1 MTRSFQSQKRV
12 LNKQYRIGNHPPA
25 AQLAFPH
32 SSCPSLPLFL
42 SHFYPCPDGCWIA
55 ACLTVSSLQ
64 WLMDYGYGTPAT
76 FSNCFRPFT
85 YVHVHCLQTKSG
97 ICIVFGGLLF
107 PVSLPS
113 ATFYSSGFLC
123 LSVMRTKHLNWA
135 WSVDLGSREETT
147 FKSSSDISK
156 QTEMEIMEMEF
167 LSHLNELIKCGCK
180 DSTATSSVL
189 AIIKHVYNNIQE
201 SPSKRLIGMI
211 INVQERGWRLHLNVR
226 DD

>member
-1 MTRSFQSQKRV
+1 MELQPLSQTAFAPSHTCTFTACKQNLGFVLFLEDCSSQSRC
-12 LNKQYRIGNHPPA
+12 L
-25 AQLAFPH
+25 
-32 SSCPSLPLFL
+32 LPL
-42 SHFYPCPDGCWIA
+42 SIRG
-55 ACLTVSSLQ
+55 
-64 WLMDYGYGTPAT
+64 
-76 FSNCFRPFT
+76 R
-85 YVHVHCLQTKSG
+85 
-97 ICIVFGGLLF
+97 
-107 PVSLPS
+107 
-113 ATFYSSGFLC
+113 SGFLC